1 MACIASSSA
10 ATGRTLLGVNRS
22 HIMATRW
29 LHRYPRP
36 SAVLPTSGLRHRAFH
51 LQSPAFAVAAPT
63 GEKLVTED
71 VPMVFPTSTPASDKG
86 KGRLQESFSADSA
99 KAADERGEAVEP
111 KRPRRTLGLKSKKAA
126 ISLVRSAYH
135 CFGVSC

>member
-86 KGRLQESFSADSA
+86 KGRLQESSPDNA
-99 KAADERGEAVEP
+99 KAAAERGEAVEP

-126 ISLVRSAYH
+126 ISLVRNASH
-135 CFGVSC
+135 RRGVAR